1 MIHFDDRNAS
11 KVEKAINRAVTAFAL
26 IVFPL
31 SLLATIAVISQTGIF
46 QPGPRMETNP
56 PKLSAQNWTPPIL
69 ENALTN
75 DGDAQPTPSPDARQ
89 AGIARLRTPETTS
102 DTTSTPTATPTATPP
117 GAPFAIFDDALAS
130 GWSDHSWGAS
140 VNFADTNPVYSGLH
154 TIRYTATSGWAGLD
168 LHAANAIDSA
178 NYRQLRFAMQATQ
191 AGQQF
196 AVYLRDASGTA
207 LTKVPLENYG
217 GTPPTGTWKIYTI
230 PLSDLGASN
239 VALGDVVF
247 HEWSGKAQPPVYIDS
262 IQLTNDPITATPTP
276 APTPVPPTPTPTPN
290 PTPTPTPPPTPTPT
304 PIPTPSPAPTVVP
317 TPTPEP
323 SGPLFIYADAF
334 AGGWDTS
341 QSWDATI
348 DPNNTHSVYG
358 GSKSISYTANSGW
371 AGLQI
376 WNASGIDTSRF
387 SALRFALHATQS
399 SEPFAIYLR
408 NSNYVNLT
416 DPLPLSQFGGYPN
429 PKGWTVYTIPLSA
442 LNAGDV
448 TLGGIIIHDWS
459 ESAQPTIYVD
469 SIELLP

>member
-1 MIHFDDRNAS
+1 MIHFDDRNAG
-11 KVEKAINRAVTAFAL
+11 KVEKAINRAVTAFAI

-31 SLLATIAVISQTGIF
+31 SLLATIAVISQTDIF
-46 QPGPRMETNP
+46 QPGPRMEPNP

-75 DGDAQPTPSPDARQ
+75 DGDTQPTPSPDARQ
-89 AGIARLRTPETTS
+89 AGVARLRTPGASSGTTALP
-102 DTTSTPTATPTATPP
+102 TPTVTPTATPP

-130 GWSDHSWGAS
+130 GWSNHSWGAS

-196 AVYLRDASGTA
+196 AVYLRDASGTT

-239 VALGDVVF
+239 VTLGDVVF
-247 HEWSGKAQPPVYIDS
+247 HEWSGKAQPPIYIDS
-262 IQLTNDPITATPTP
+262 IQLTNDPITA
-276 APTPVPPTPTPTPN
+276 APTPTSVPPTPTPTQ
-290 PTPTPTPPPTPTPT
+290 TPPPTPTPT
-304 PIPTPSPAPTVVP
+304 PTATATPTVVP

-323 SGPLFIYADAF
+323 SGSLTIYDDAF
-334 AGGWDTS
+334 AGGWDTA

-348 DPNNTHSVYG
+348 DPNNTHSVYA

-371 AGLQI
+371 AGLQL
-376 WNASGIDTSRF
+376 WNVTGIDTSRF
-387 SALRFALHATQS
+387 RALRFALHATQS

-408 NSNYVNLT
+408 TSDYVNLT
-416 DPLPLSQFGGYPN
+416 HPIPLSQFGGYPN
-429 PKGWTVYTIPLSA
+429 SKGWTVYTIPLSA
-442 LNAGDV
+442 LNASNV
-448 TLGGIIIHDWS
+448 TLGGITIHDWS
-459 ESAQPTIYVD
+459 DSAQPAIYVD